1 MNLTKKVKNLILKNN
16 NTIFRLKNKSN
27 YIFIVISILSLSC
40 GKEDCDFSK
49 LNYPED
55 LKAIHANVVNYQLNL
70 KISKNQFKKLLLELQ
85 ENGSF
90 KSIDYTNRVRGNWP
104 VKNHLKYIQY
114 LATEYHT
121 KTSSYYHVKNLSKK
135 IHTSLNFW
143 LDNDFLST
151 NWWDQQIGVPE
162 KLLPILF
169 LMERELSESQLK
181 KAYILL
187 NRSKIKMSGQNK
199 VWLSTN
205 VMLRSLLKRNSD
217 SVAIASKTIQGEL
230 KISKNSGIKSDWSYH
245 EHGSQLQFGNYG
257 LHFLE
262 DIIKCYQFLYN
273 TPYQFKGEKIEIL
286 RNYVLQGQQWI
297 AWNNKYDISAA
308 GRQLFPREL
317 DRKFSVLKASIDKM
331 QELDKD
337 FYDDYET
344 AKNSKL
350 LEGNKHFY
358 RSDFQVHRT
367 KDFYFSVKMSSKRV
381 IGTESVN
388 KENVQGYYLGD
399 GVSLL
404 YTNKNQY
411 NEIFPF
417 WDWKKLPGTTII
429 QDDKPL
435 PIIKFKDFKTNSN
448 FVGGVSNG
456 KNGIAV
462 LDYDRDG
469 LFAKKSWFMFDDKIV
484 CLGTDINSKTNFP
497 VTTTLNQVFLKGD
510 VIASQNQKI
519 NTKFKSNKPIQLDWI
534 LHDDIGYLLNN
545 NNKINIQSR
554 FLEGSWNNVAKRFR
568 PVILTETIL
577 KIWLDH
583 GKTPENQSY
592 EYTLVPNAT
601 SQIMTEFHEQKPF
614 EIINTNTLQSVVSS
628 NKKIGGIVFYKAGKS
643 KLLGGISVDKPCVLM
658 YQKREENIEIS
669 LSDPTQKLGEINLSF
684 QKYRIDDENTSKNT
698 ITIQLHQGE
707 KSGKTET
714 FYIKE

>member
-1 MNLTKKVKNLILKNN
+1 MPNLKSYLKLVFVSCTFLLVSCTQNKNS
-16 NTIFRLKNKSN
+16 FQ
-27 YIFIVISILSLSC
+27 YV
-40 GKEDCDFSK
+40 E
-49 LNYPED
+49 YPES
-55 LKAIHANVVNYQLNL
+55 LKTLHNNIVNYHLNL
-70 KISKNQFKKLLLELQ
+70 KVSSFQIKKILENLK

-90 KSIDYTNRVRGNWP
+90 LNIDYTNKERGNWP
-104 VKNHLKYIQY
+104 VKNHLKYIQN
-114 LATEYHT
+114 LAIDYHT
-121 KTSSYYHVKNLSKK
+121 KTSEFYGDKNLSIK
-135 IHTSLNFW
+135 IHSALNYW

-162 KLLPILF
+162 LLLPVLF
-169 LMERELSESQLK
+169 LMENELNENQLQ
-181 KAYILL
+181 KAYIILD
-187 NRSKIKMSGQNK
+187 RAKIKMSGQNK

-205 VMLRSLLKRNSD
+205 VMLTSLLKRNEKT
-217 SVAIASKTIQGEL
+217 VAIASKAIQGEL
-230 KISKNSGIKSDWSYH
+230 KVSKKVGIKSDWSYH
-245 EHGSQLQFGNYG
+245 EHGAQLQFGNYG
-257 LHFLE
+257 LSFLE
-262 DIIKCYQFLYN
+262 DMIKCYQYVHN
-273 TPYQFKGEKIEIL
+273 TPYQFKDEKITIL
-286 RNYVLQGQQWI
+286 RNYVLKGQQWI
-297 AWNNKYDISAA
+297 IWNKTYDISAA
-308 GRQLFPREL
+308 GRQLFPKEL
-317 DRKFSVLKASIDKM
+317 DKKFSVLKASIDKM

-337 FYDDYET
+337 FYDDYQT

-350 LEGNKHFY
+350 LEGNQHFY
-358 RSDFQVHRT
+358 RSDFEVHRK

-404 YTNKNQY
+404 YTDKNQY

-417 WDWKKLPGTTII
+417 WDWKKLPGSTII

-435 PIIKFKDFKTNSN
+435 PIIKFKEFKTNSN

-462 LDYDRDG
+462 LNYNRDG
-469 LFAKKSWFMFDDKIV
+469 LLAKKSWFMFDDKIV

-519 NTKFKSNKPIQLDWI
+519 NTKFRGNKPVQLDWI

-545 NNKINIQSR
+545 NNKINVQSR

-583 GKTPENQSY
+583 GKNPKKQSY

-601 SQIMTEFHEQKPF
+601 SQKMTELHQQKPF
-614 EIINTNTLQSVVSS
+614 EIINTNTQQSVVSS
-628 NKKIGGIVFYKAGKS
+628 DKKIGGIVFYKAGKS

-658 YQKREENIEIS
+658 YQKRKENIEIS

-698 ITIQLHQGE
+698 ITIQLQQGE